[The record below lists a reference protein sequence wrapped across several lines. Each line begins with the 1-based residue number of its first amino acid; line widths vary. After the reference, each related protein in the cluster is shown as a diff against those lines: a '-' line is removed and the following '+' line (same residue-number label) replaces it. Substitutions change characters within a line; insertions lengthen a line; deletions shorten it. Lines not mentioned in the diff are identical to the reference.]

1 MIPGLERSPGGGKG
15 SPLQYSGLENS
26 MDYIAWGRKESDMAE
41 RLSLSLRGSSSRGNE
56 KETGVTYTLK
66 EGSAARGRLLETESE
81 VTDDFFPFL

>member
-1 MIPGLERSPGGGKG
+1 
-15 SPLQYSGLENS
+15 
-26 MDYIAWGRKESDMAE
+26 MAE

>member
-1 MIPGLERSPGGGKG
+1 MLIKWLTG
-15 SPLQYSGLENS
+15 SDTAANTGC
-26 MDYIAWGRKESDMAE
+26 KESDMAE